1 MVPFLDRIGPWAAG
15 RYRAA
20 ILDLWGVVHDGEKPT
35 PHALDAL
42 VQMRASGVRT
52 MLLSNAPRTVES
64 VKKQIAG
71 FGIPPGSYDD
81 VVSSGGLTREALA
94 ARADPWHAKLGHRFY
109 HLGPERDWGLLDG
122 LDYELAPTPERAH
135 FILNTGL
142 FDDETETAAD
152 YTELLQLGLRKHLP
166 MICANPD
173 RWVYRGTKRLP
184 CAGEVARAY
193 VEMGGDV
200 RYHGKPYP
208 SAYAACMAR
217 AGGVTRAQ
225 VLAVGDSLTTDIA
238 GANAAGIDSV
248 LILSGLHAD
257 EFGGFAKLAWNSSA
271 MAALGQRH
279 NARPSAAM
287 LHFAW

>member
-1 MVPFLDRIGPWAAG
+1 MVAFIDRIGPWAAG
-15 RYRAA
+15 RYRVA

-42 VQMRASGVRT
+42 ARMRAEGVRT
-52 MLLSNAPRTVES
+52 VLLSNAPRSVDS

-71 FGIPPGSYDD
+71 FGIAPGSYDD
-81 VVSSGGLTREALA
+81 VVTSGGLAREALA
-94 ARADPWHAKLGHRFY
+94 ARADPWWAGLGRRFY

-122 LDYELAPTPERAH
+122 LDFELAPTPERAH

-152 YTELLQLGLRKHLP
+152 YADLLQLALRKKLP

-173 RWVYRGTKRLP
+173 RFVYRGTKRLP
-184 CAGEVARAY
+184 CAGEIGRVY
-193 VEMGGDV
+193 EEMGGDV

-208 SAYAACMAR
+208 AAYDACMAKVP
-217 AGGVTRAQ
+217 GVVRGQ
-225 VLAVGDSLTTDIA
+225 VVAVGDSLVTDIA

-248 LILSGLHAD
+248 FVLSGLHAE
-257 EFGGFAKLAWNSSA
+257 EFGGFANLAWRP
-271 MAALGQRH
+271 AALDALGARLG
-279 NARPSAAM
+279 ARPTAAM

>member
-42 VQMRASGVRT
+42 TQMRASGVRT
-52 MLLSNAPRTVES
+52 VLLSNAPRTVES

-248 LILSGLHAD
+248 FVLSGLHAD
-257 EFGGFAKLAWNSSA
+257 EFGGFA
-271 MAALGQRH
+271 
-279 NARPSAAM
+279 
-287 LHFAW
+287 HFIEIDFAKAGDVFCDRAVK